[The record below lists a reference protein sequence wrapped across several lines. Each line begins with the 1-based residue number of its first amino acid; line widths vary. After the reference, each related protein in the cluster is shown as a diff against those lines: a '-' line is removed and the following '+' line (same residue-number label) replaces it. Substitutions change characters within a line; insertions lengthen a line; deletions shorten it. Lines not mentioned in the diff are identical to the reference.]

1 MLSNF
6 SHYSPQGFIP
16 QFPGLQGAGWPQM
29 SPGLFGQPGT
39 YAGYVPFAQEPALT
53 GMYPSPFL
61 QTPFAP
67 SPFLQTPFAPSPFL
81 QTPFAPS
88 PFLQTPFASSPFA
101 PSPFLQTPFAPS
113 PFAPSPFAPS
123 PFAPTPFAPSPFLQ
137 TPFAS
142 SPFAPNPLIGSF
154 AGYAGAHHPAQQIVL
169 LLGQLAQQ
177 ISAQTAVTQQI
188 SIGLQQLVQQLAVQG
203 LQNPGA
209 LGAFGGQYFAQ
220 SPFSG
225 ATQGAFGGFTPQAQ
239 PWGANRAQTIQ

>member
-61 QTPFAP
+61 Q
-67 SPFLQTPFAPSPFL
+67 
-81 QTPFAPS
+81 
-88 PFLQTPFASSPFA
+88 
-101 PSPFLQTPFAPS
+101 
-113 PFAPSPFAPS
+113 
-123 PFAPTPFAPSPFLQ
+123 TPFAPSPFLQ

-239 PWGANRAQTIQ
+239 AWGANRAQTIQ

>member
-1 MLSNF
+1 MSVAADQTALSVTLQPSMNHMESFQMLSNF

-39 YAGYVPFAQEPALT
+39 YAGYVPFAHEPALT
-53 GMYPSPFL
+53 GMYPSPY
-61 QTPFAP
+61 
-67 SPFLQTPFAPSPFL
+67 
-81 QTPFAPS
+81 
-88 PFLQTPFASSPFA
+88 
-101 PSPFLQTPFAPS
+101 LQTPFAPS
-113 PFAPSPFAPS
+113 PFAATPFAASPFAASPFAPS
-123 PFAPTPFAPSPFLQ
+123 PLAF
-137 TPFAS
+137 
-142 SPFAPNPLIGSF
+142 NPLLGSF

-203 LQNPGA
+203 LQTHPGA

-220 SPFSG
+220 SPFTG

-239 PWGANRAQTIQ
+239 AGGANRSQTIQ

>member
-39 YAGYVPFAQEPALT
+39 YAGYVPFAQEPALA

-67 SPFLQTPFAPSPFL
+67 SPFLQTPFL

-88 PFLQTPFASSPFA
+88 
-101 PSPFLQTPFAPS
+101 
-113 PFAPSPFAPS
+113 
-123 PFAPTPFAPSPFLQ
+123 PFAPSPFLQ

-220 SPFSG
+220 SPFTG

>member
-39 YAGYVPFAQEPALT
+39 YAGYVPFAHEPALA
-53 GMYPSPFL
+53 GMYPSPYL

-67 SPFLQTPFAPSPFL
+67 SPLAF
-81 QTPFAPS
+81 
-88 PFLQTPFASSPFA
+88 
-101 PSPFLQTPFAPS
+101 
-113 PFAPSPFAPS
+113 
-123 PFAPTPFAPSPFLQ
+123 
-137 TPFAS
+137 
-142 SPFAPNPLIGSF
+142 NPLLGSF

-203 LQNPGA
+203 LQTHPGA

-220 SPFSG
+220 SPFTG

-239 PWGANRAQTIQ
+239 AWGANRAQTIQ

>member
-16 QFPGLQGAGWPQM
+16 QVPGLQGAGWPQM

-39 YAGYVPFAQEPALT
+39 YAGYVPFAHEPALA
-53 GMYPSPFL
+53 GMYPSPY
-61 QTPFAP
+61 
-67 SPFLQTPFAPSPFL
+67 
-81 QTPFAPS
+81 
-88 PFLQTPFASSPFA
+88 
-101 PSPFLQTPFAPS
+101 LQTPFAPS
-113 PFAPSPFAPS
+113 PFAATPFAASPFAPS
-123 PFAPTPFAPSPFLQ
+123 PLAF
-137 TPFAS
+137 
-142 SPFAPNPLIGSF
+142 NPLLGSF

-203 LQNPGA
+203 LQTHPGA

-220 SPFSG
+220 SPFTG

-239 PWGANRAQTIQ
+239 AWGANRAQTIQ

>member
-39 YAGYVPFAQEPALT
+39 YAGYVPFAQEPALA

-88 PFLQTPFASSPFA
+88 
-101 PSPFLQTPFAPS
+101 PFAPS

>member
-39 YAGYVPFAQEPALT
+39 YAGYVPSAHEPALA
-53 GMYPSPFL
+53 GMYPSPY
-61 QTPFAP
+61 
-67 SPFLQTPFAPSPFL
+67 
-81 QTPFAPS
+81 
-88 PFLQTPFASSPFA
+88 
-101 PSPFLQTPFAPS
+101 LQTPFAPS
-113 PFAPSPFAPS
+113 PFAATPFAASPFAPS
-123 PFAPTPFAPSPFLQ
+123 PLAF
-137 TPFAS
+137 
-142 SPFAPNPLIGSF
+142 NPLLGSF

-203 LQNPGA
+203 LQTHPGA

-220 SPFSG
+220 SPFTG

-239 PWGANRAQTIQ
+239 AWGANRAQTIQ

>member
-39 YAGYVPFAQEPALT
+39 YAGYVPFAHEPALA
-53 GMYPSPFL
+53 GMYPSPY
-61 QTPFAP
+61 
-67 SPFLQTPFAPSPFL
+67 
-81 QTPFAPS
+81 
-88 PFLQTPFASSPFA
+88 
-101 PSPFLQTPFAPS
+101 LQTPFAPS
-113 PFAPSPFAPS
+113 PFAATPFAASPFAASPFAPS
-123 PFAPTPFAPSPFLQ
+123 PLAF
-137 TPFAS
+137 
-142 SPFAPNPLIGSF
+142 NPLLGSF

-203 LQNPGA
+203 LQTHPGA

-220 SPFSG
+220 SPFTG

-239 PWGANRAQTIQ
+239 AWGANRAQTIQ

>member
-1 MLSNF
+1 MSVAADQTALSVTLQPSMNHMESFQMLSNF

-39 YAGYVPFAQEPALT
+39 YAGYVPFAQEPALA

-81 QTPFAPS
+81 QTPFAPC
-88 PFLQTPFASSPFA
+88 
-101 PSPFLQTPFAPS
+101 
-113 PFAPSPFAPS
+113 
-123 PFAPTPFAPSPFLQ
+123 PFLQ